1 MPGLAEAIEE
11 AMRLSGVDLSLVGR
25 AWARATPL
33 VVLVPAFG
41 LKALPTPVRM
51 TLGLA
56 FAMTIYPGLL
66 VATSPADAGP
76 MPMPMP
82 AALLVELA
90 RGVPIALA
98 TAVPLWAATMA
109 GGLADGLRGS
119 NEPASFSVV
128 EGRATSIA
136 ILFSLGAAVLFFAT
150 GGPARAVL
158 ALSLPQATPWLAAV
172 TALVHGIGLAV
183 SIAAP
188 ILTASIVL
196 EVGGAL
202 IARAASPAHVDALL
216 SPLKALALLTFIAL
230 ALDRMLALAR

>member
-33 VVLVPAFG
+33 VVLLPAFG

-66 VATSPADAGP
+66 VTTSPGEP
-76 MPMPMP
+76 MTMTMP
-82 AALLVELA
+82 AALVVELA

-158 ALSLPQATPWLAAV
+158 ALSLPHATPWLAAV

-196 EVGGAL
+196 EIGGAL

-230 ALDRMLALAR
+230 ALDRMLALTR

>member
-1 MPGLAEAIEE
+1 MPGLVDAIEE
-11 AMRLSGVDLSLVGR
+11 AMRLSHVDLALVGR

-56 FAMTIYPGLL
+56 FAMTIYPGILIEVPSLAGDAL
-66 VATSPADAGP
+66 VS
-76 MPMPMP
+76 PMP
-82 AALLVELA
+82 AALVIELA
-90 RGVPIALA
+90 RGIPIALA

-109 GGLADGLRGS
+109 GGLADNLRGA
-119 NEPASFSVV
+119 NEPSSFSVV

-158 ALSLPQATPWLAAV
+158 ALTLAPATPFIAAV

-183 SIAAP
+183 AIAAP
-188 ILTASIVL
+188 ILAASIVL
-196 EVGGAL
+196 EVGSAL

-230 ALDRMLALAR
+230 SLDRMLALAR